1 MGDSLTGNL
10 PMSVLSK
17 VFLNEPRGE
26 MVTFK
31 KGFSIRLVILFTVL
45 TVFLTGSVILVWE
58 QVLKP
63 PYYHWIERNYPGP
76 ANAAHRDRIEQRSEH
91 FFISMT
97 VDVIVVSILLAIV
110 NRKQRRLVEANQRLA
125 HNEKVATLGRVAAQ
139 VAHEVRNPL
148 TGLLLYSEHLKS
160 KIEGKLPNGDAVLID
175 KIIDTI
181 NNLTATTEQILN
193 FARPVTLAP
202 KRVDL
207 NKVAQDVSQLLS
219 TEIAAHSI
227 ETKLELDDAPVMGL
241 LDEPSIRATTLNLVL
256 NAIQAMPAGGHL
268 TISTSTKN
276 DKLLLAIAD
285 TGSGMTSDQIKQI
298 FEPFNT
304 TKSRGLGLGMPYAQK
319 VIQQHGGQIVVESQ
333 PGKGTEVR
341 IELPVTERS

>member
-1 MGDSLTGNL
+1 MT
-10 PMSVLSK
+10 VLSK
-17 VFLNEPRGE
+17 VFLNESRSE

-31 KGFSIRLVILFTVL
+31 KGFSARLVLLFTALTVVL
-45 TVFLTGSVILVWE
+45 TAAVILTWE

-63 PYYHWIERNYPGP
+63 PYYAWVERNYPGS
-76 ANAAHRDRIEQRSEH
+76 ANAENRDKLEQRGEH

-97 VDVIVVSILLAIV
+97 VDLIVVSILLVIV
-110 NRKQRRLVEANQRLA
+110 DRKQRRLVEANQRLA

-160 KIEGKLPNGDAVLID
+160 KIDGKLSNGDAQLID

-202 KRVDL
+202 RRVDL
-207 NKVAQDVSQLLS
+207 NDVARDVTQLLG
-219 TEIAAHSI
+219 TEIAAHSV
-227 ETKLELDDAPVMGL
+227 ETKLELDDSPVAGM

-256 NAIQAMPAGGHL
+256 NAVQAMPAGGHL
-268 TISTSTKN
+268 TISTSRN
-276 DKLLLAIAD
+276 GDKLLMAIRD
-285 TGSGMTSDQIKQI
+285 TGSGMTPDQIKQI

-319 VIQQHGGQIVVESQ
+319 IIQQHGGRIVVESR
-333 PGKGTEVR
+333 PGQGTEVR
-341 IELPVTERS
+341 IELPTTERS

>member
-1 MGDSLTGNL
+1 
-10 PMSVLSK
+10 MSVLSK
-17 VFLNEPRGE
+17 MFLNEPRGE

-31 KGFSIRLVILFTVL
+31 KGFSIRLVLLFTVL
-45 TVFLTGSVILVWE
+45 TVVLTATVILTWE
-58 QVLKP
+58 KVLKP
-63 PYYHWIERNYPGP
+63 PYYKWIERNYPGT
-76 ANAAHRDRIEQRSEH
+76 ANAENRDKLEQRTEH

-97 VDVIVVSILLAIV
+97 VDVIVVSILLVIV
-110 NRKQRRLVEANQRLA
+110 NRKQRRLVEVNQQLA

-148 TGLLLYSEHLKS
+148 AGLLLYSEHLKG
-160 KIEGKLPNGDAVLID
+160 KINGKLPNGDAQLID
-175 KIIDTI
+175 KIIDTV

-202 KRVDL
+202 RKVDL
-207 NKVAQDVSQLLS
+207 NEVARDVTQLLS

-227 ETKLELDDAPVMGL
+227 ETKLELNSSPITGM

-256 NAIQAMPAGGHL
+256 NAVQAMPAGGHL
-268 TISTSTKN
+268 TISTSTSD
-276 DKLLLAIAD
+276 DKLLMLISD
-285 TGSGMTSDQIKQI
+285 TGSGMSPDQIRQI

-319 VIQQHGGQIVVESQ
+319 IIQQHSGRIVVESQ
-333 PGKGTEVR
+333 PGKGTDVR
-341 IELPVTERS
+341 IELPAKEMSQK

>member
-1 MGDSLTGNL
+1 
-10 PMSVLSK
+10 MSVLSK
-17 VFLNEPRGE
+17 VFLNERRGE

-31 KGFSIRLVILFTVL
+31 KGFSIRLVILFTALTLVL
-45 TVFLTGSVILVWE
+45 TGAVILTWE
-58 QVLKP
+58 KVLKP
-63 PYYHWIERNYPGP
+63 PYYRWVESNYPGSV
-76 ANAAHRDRIEQRSEH
+76 NADHRDKLEQRTEH

-110 NRKQRRLVEANQRLA
+110 NRKQRRLVEANQLLA

-160 KIEGKLPNGDAVLID
+160 KIDGKLPNGDAILID

-202 KRVDL
+202 RRVDL
-207 NKVAQDVSQLLS
+207 NGVARDVTQLLS
-219 TEIAAHSI
+219 TEIAAHSV
-227 ETKLELDDAPVMGL
+227 ETKLDLAESPVTGM

-256 NAIQAMPAGGHL
+256 NAVQAMPAGGHL
-268 TISTSTKN
+268 TIFTSTS
-276 DKLLLAIAD
+276 DGKLLLAIRD
-285 TGSGMTSDQIKQI
+285 TGSGMTPEQIKQI
-298 FEPFNT
+298 FEPFST

-319 VIQQHGGQIVVESQ
+319 IIQQHGGQIVVESQ

-341 IELPVTERS
+341 IELPASERS

>member
-1 MGDSLTGNL
+1 
-10 PMSVLSK
+10 MSVLSK

-31 KGFSIRLVILFTVL
+31 KGFSIRLVLLFTVL
-45 TVFLTGSVILVWE
+45 TVVLTATVILTWE

-63 PYYHWIERNYPGP
+63 PYYQWVERNYPGS
-76 ANAAHRDRIEQRSEH
+76 ANAENRDKIEQRTEH

-97 VDVIVVSILLAIV
+97 VDVIVVSILLVIV
-110 NRKQRRLVEANQRLA
+110 NRKQRRLVEVNQQLA
-125 HNEKVATLGRVAAQ
+125 HNERVATLGRVAAQ

-148 TGLLLYSEHLKS
+148 AGLLLYSEHLKG
-160 KIEGKLPNGDAVLID
+160 KIDGKLPNGDAQLID

-202 KRVDL
+202 RRVDL
-207 NKVAQDVSQLLS
+207 NEVARDVTQLLS

-227 ETKLELDDAPVMGL
+227 ETKLELDSAPVTGM
-241 LDEPSIRATTLNLVL
+241 LDEPSIRAATLNLVL
-256 NAIQAMPAGGHL
+256 NAVQAMPAGGYL
-268 TISTSTKN
+268 TISIRTN
-276 DKLLLAIAD
+276 DGKLLMLIRD
-285 TGSGMTSDQIKQI
+285 TGSGMTPDQIKQN

-304 TKSRGLGLGMPYAQK
+304 TKSRGLGFGMPYAQK
-319 VIQQHGGQIVVESQ
+319 VIQQHGGHIVVDSQ
-333 PGKGTEVR
+333 PGKGTDVR
-341 IELPVTERS
+341 IELPANERSH

>member
-1 MGDSLTGNL
+1 
-10 PMSVLSK
+10 MSVLSK
-17 VFLNEPRGE
+17 MFLNEPRGE

-31 KGFSIRLVILFTVL
+31 KGFSIRLVFLFTALTLVL
-45 TVFLTGSVILVWE
+45 TTTVILTWE

-63 PYYHWIERNYPGP
+63 PYYQWIERKYPGP
-76 ANAAHRDRIEQRSEH
+76 ANAEHRDKLEQRTEH

-97 VDVIVVSILLAIV
+97 VDVVVVSILLVIV
-110 NRKQRRLVEANQRLA
+110 NRKQRRLVEVNQQLA

-148 TGLLLYSEHLKS
+148 TGLLLYSEHLKG
-160 KIEGKLPNGDAVLID
+160 KINGKLSNGDAQLID

-202 KRVDL
+202 RRVDL
-207 NKVAQDVSQLLS
+207 NEVARDATQLLS

-227 ETKLELDDAPVMGL
+227 ETKLNLDSSPVTGM

-256 NAIQAMPAGGHL
+256 NAVQAMPAGGHL
-268 TISTSTKN
+268 TISTSSN
-276 DKLLLAIAD
+276 EGKLLMLISD
-285 TGSGMTSDQIKQI
+285 TGSGMSADQIKQI

-319 VIQQHGGQIVVESQ
+319 IIQQHGGQIVVESQ
-333 PGKGTEVR
+333 PGKGTDVK
-341 IELPVTERS
+341 IELPANGRNQT

>member
-1 MGDSLTGNL
+1 
-10 PMSVLSK
+10 MSVLSK
-17 VFLNEPRGE
+17 VFLNERRGE

-31 KGFSIRLVILFTVL
+31 KGFSIRLVILFTALTLVL
-45 TVFLTGSVILVWE
+45 TGAVILTWE
-58 QVLKP
+58 KVLKP
-63 PYYHWIERNYPGP
+63 PYYRWVERNYPGSV
-76 ANAAHRDRIEQRSEH
+76 NADQRDKLEQRTEH

-110 NRKQRRLVEANQRLA
+110 NRKQRRLVEANQLLA

-160 KIEGKLPNGDAVLID
+160 KIDGKLPNGDAILID

-181 NNLTATTEQILN
+181 HNLTATTEQILN

-202 KRVDL
+202 RRVDL
-207 NKVAQDVSQLLS
+207 NGVARDVTQLLS
-219 TEIAAHSI
+219 TEIAAHSV
-227 ETKLELDDAPVMGL
+227 ETKLELADAPVTGM

-256 NAIQAMPAGGHL
+256 NAVQAMPAGGHL
-268 TISTSTKN
+268 TIFTDTS
-276 DKLLLAIAD
+276 DGKLLLAIRD
-285 TGSGMTSDQIKQI
+285 TGSGMTPEQIKQI
-298 FEPFNT
+298 FEPFST

-319 VIQQHGGQIVVESQ
+319 IIQQHGGQIVVESQ

-341 IELPVTERS
+341 IELPASERS

>member
-1 MGDSLTGNL
+1 
-10 PMSVLSK
+10 MSVLSK

-45 TVFLTGSVILVWE
+45 TVVLTGSVILVWE

-63 PYYHWIERNYPGP
+63 PYYNWIERNYPGP

-148 TGLLLYSEHLKS
+148 TGLLLYSEHLKG
-160 KIEGKLPNGDAVLID
+160 KIDGKLPNGDAVLID

-207 NKVAQDVSQLLS
+207 NKVAQDVRQLLS
-219 TEIAAHSI
+219 TEMAAHSI
-227 ETKLELDDAPVMGL
+227 ESKLELDDAPVMGL
-241 LDEPSIRATTLNLVL
+241 LDEPSIRATTLNLML
-256 NAIQAMPAGGHL
+256 NAVQAMPAGGHL
-268 TISTSTKN
+268 TISTGTKN
-276 DKLLLAIAD
+276 DKLLLAITD
-285 TGSGMTSDQIKQI
+285 TGSGMTPDQIKQI

-333 PGKGTEVR
+333 PGKGTEIR

>member
-1 MGDSLTGNL
+1 
-10 PMSVLSK
+10 MSVLSK
-17 VFLNEPRGE
+17 MFLNEPRGE

-31 KGFSIRLVILFTVL
+31 KGFSVRLVILFTLLTVVL
-45 TVFLTGSVILVWE
+45 TATVILAWE

-63 PYYHWIERNYPGP
+63 PYYRWVERNYPGA
-76 ANAAHRDRIEQRSEH
+76 ANAENRDRIEQRSEH

-110 NRKQRRLVEANQRLA
+110 DRKQKRLVEANQRLA
-125 HNEKVATLGRVAAQ
+125 HNERVATLGRVAAQ

-148 TGLLLYSEHLKS
+148 AGLLLYSEHLKG
-160 KIEGKLPNGDAVLID
+160 KIDGKLPSGDAQLID

-202 KRVDL
+202 RRVDL
-207 NKVAQDVSQLLS
+207 NGVARDVIQLLS
-219 TEIAAHSI
+219 TEINAHSI
-227 ETKLELDDAPVMGL
+227 ETKLVLDDSPVAGM
-241 LDEPSIRATTLNLVL
+241 LDEPSIRAATLNLML
-256 NAIQAMPAGGHL
+256 NAVQAMPAGGHL
-268 TISTSTKN
+268 TISTSGN
-276 DKLLLAIAD
+276 GDNLLMTIKD
-285 TGSGMTSDQIKQI
+285 TGSGMTPDQIKQI

-319 VIQQHGGQIVVESQ
+319 IIREHDGQIVVESQ

-341 IELPVTERS
+341 IELPANERS